1 MNGKANTIKANEEQ
15 LIYGNLLGKGM
26 RIGLVALL
34 VSFFLYASGII
45 PPAVPHDVLSN
56 YWHLDVQRY
65 MEAIDE
71 DCLELG
77 HAVTGWAWIKLL
89 GKGDYLN
96 YVGIA
101 ILASVT
107 IFCYLAIIPTLLRKG
122 DKIYAIIAILEV
134 LILSLAA
141 SGLLT
146 AGH

>member
-1 MNGKANTIKANEEQ
+1 MNKKAEIIKADEEQ
-15 LIYGNLLGKGM
+15 ILYGNLLGKGM
-26 RIGLVALL
+26 RIGLICLL
-34 VSFFLYASGII
+34 ITFFLYASGII
-45 PPAVPHDVLSN
+45 PPAIPHDVLSK
-56 YWHLDVQRY
+56 YWSLDVQRY

-71 DCLELG
+71 DCLKLG
-77 HAVTGWAWIKLL
+77 HPVTGWAWVGLL

-122 DKIYAIIAILEV
+122 DKVYAVIAILEV

-141 SGLLT
+141 SGVLT